1 MQDND
6 FLIRWLNEWSFKK
19 REKSRFTHE
28 IHKYPATFLPEVV
41 SKIIETY
48 SKQGETVLDIFS
60 GSGTTL
66 LESMILGRKSIGI
79 ELNPLACL
87 ISKVKTTP
95 INKKEILKYL
105 KTIKENYFQKKYQN
119 IVFENIEYWFNP
131 ETSIYISSL
140 LGSINE
146 IENEDIKD
154 FSKISLSN
162 ILRNISYC
170 KHSGFKMHRDRKKL
184 SLNLEKNDLFDLF
197 EESYIKN
204 SYLLDSL
211 NNKNISLSLKP
222 KIINGDS
229 TKFRKDIPLVDLIV
243 TSPPYGDSPTTV
255 AYGQFSRLSSQ
266 FLNLKSLS
274 GIPIARLDNDLLG
287 GKKSEINFEEIIK
300 TSQTLKN
307 IYELFTLRSK
317 SSSSKKDK
325 SKIEARLNDI
335 ITFYYDLFLCIK
347 NSISYLKEEKYLILV
362 TASRVVH
369 EVKLHTDIIITEFA
383 LSLGMKLK
391 NIHYRDIHNKRM
403 PSKVSSTNI
412 KGEITPTMTMES
424 IIVLQKK

>member
-1 MQDND
+1 MQNND
-6 FLIRWLNEWSFKK
+6 FLIRWLNEWSFRK
-19 REKSRFTHE
+19 REKLRYTHE
-28 IHKYPATFLPEVV
+28 IHRYPATFIPEVV

-95 INKKEILKYL
+95 INQKEILKNL
-105 KTIKENYFQKKYQN
+105 KKIKENYFQKKYQN

-131 ETSIYISSL
+131 EISIYISSL

-184 SLNLEKNDLFDLF
+184 SLNLEKNDLFDIF

-204 SYLLDSL
+204 SYLLDNL
-211 NNKNISLSLKP
+211 NNENISPSLKP

-243 TSPPYGDSPTTV
+243 TSPPYGDSSTTV

-266 FLNLKSLS
+266 FLNLESLS
-274 GIPIARLDNDLLG
+274 GAPIARLDNDLLG
-287 GKKSEINFEEIIK
+287 GKKSEINIEEFIK
-300 TSQTLKN
+300 NSQTLKN
-307 IYELFTLRSK
+307 IYELFDLRSK
-317 SSSSKKDK
+317 TSSSKKEQK
-325 SKIEARLNDI
+325 RINSRLNDI
-335 ITFYYDLFLCIK
+335 ITFYYDLFLCIR
-347 NSISYLKEEKYLILV
+347 NSILYLKKEKYLILV

-369 EVKLHTDIIITEFA
+369 EVKLHTDIIISEFA
-383 LSLGMKLK
+383 LNLGMKLR

-424 IIVLQKK
+424 IIILQKS